1 MKVGE
6 LKEIFKKGYKS
17 FFLSYDFPHKKKKFG
32 HFSQKRQTDRRQT
45 DLFNCRESN
54 KTGKLRIR

>member
-6 LKEIFKKGYKS
+6 RKKIFKKGYKS

-45 DLFNCRESN
+45 DLFNC
-54 KTGKLRIR
+54 I